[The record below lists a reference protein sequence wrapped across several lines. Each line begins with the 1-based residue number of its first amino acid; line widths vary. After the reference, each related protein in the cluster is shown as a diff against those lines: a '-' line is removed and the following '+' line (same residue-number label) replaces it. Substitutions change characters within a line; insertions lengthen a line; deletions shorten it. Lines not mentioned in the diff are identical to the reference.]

1 MKISPKNTKVCS
13 SCSKE
18 INTDFNA
25 SFKMATPQA
34 SKKPTSSKIVSIIN
48 PRRAAQ
54 NSKTQSLF

>member
-25 SFKMATPQA
+25 PFKMPTQPG
-34 SKKPTSSKIVSIIN
+34 KKPTSSKIVSIVN
-48 PRRAAQ
+48 PRKLSK
-54 NSKTQSLF
+54 NSKTQTLF

>member
-1 MKISPKNTKVCS
+1 MKITPKNTKLCS

-25 SFKMATPQA
+25 SLKMATPQA
-34 SKKPTSSKIVSIIN
+34 SKKPASSKIVSIIN
-48 PRRAAQ
+48 PRRVAQ

>member
-13 SCSKE
+13 SCSKD

-25 SFKMATPQA
+25 SFKMAPQ
-34 SKKPTSSKIVSIIN
+34 SGKKPASSKIVSIIN
-48 PRRAAQ
+48 PRRASQ